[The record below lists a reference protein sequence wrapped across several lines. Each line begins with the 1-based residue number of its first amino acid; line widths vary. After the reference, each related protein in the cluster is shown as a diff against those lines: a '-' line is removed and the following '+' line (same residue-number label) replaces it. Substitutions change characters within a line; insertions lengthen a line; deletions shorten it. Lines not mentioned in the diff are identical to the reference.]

1 MIFEFENKVE
11 ISLTIIKSKK
21 YHVKPTLL
29 ILAAGMGSRYG
40 SMKQTEQFG
49 PSGETITDYSIFD
62 AQRAGFGKVVF
73 VISPAMEDEF
83 NSSYIKKFPSN
94 IEIDYVIQ
102 SIDKIP
108 AGTQVSPERKKPWG
122 TAHAV
127 LMAAEK
133 IKTPFAVIN
142 ADDFYGRESY
152 NIVADYLKSTVEENT
167 LELCMAGY
175 PIRNTLSEFGTVS
188 RGICETDASGFL
200 VSITERTKIKET
212 PKGIVNFEENGTELL
227 LPSDCLVS
235 MNLFGFTPGIFRY
248 LQEHFNDFISKNS
261 MDPKSELY
269 IPLVVDRLIRSGYA
283 RTRVLKTDA
292 TWFGVTYK
300 EDRPTVLEM
309 INKLVKQ
316 GVYPSNLWSTFN

>member
-1 MIFEFENKVE
+1 M
-11 ISLTIIKSKK
+11 
-21 YHVKPTLL
+21 KPTLL

-49 PSGETITDYSIFD
+49 PSGETITDYSIYD
-62 AQRAGFGKVVF
+62 AQKAGFGKVVF
-73 VISPAMEDEF
+73 VISPSMEEEF
-83 NSSYIKKFPSN
+83 NTSYIKKFPTN

-108 AGTQVSPERKKPWG
+108 AGTLVSPERKKPWG

-133 IKTPFAVIN
+133 ITNPFAVIN

-152 NIVADYLKSTVEENT
+152 RIIADYLTSTVEDKI

-175 PIRNTLSEFGTVS
+175 PIRNTLSKFGTVS
-188 RGICETDASGFL
+188 RGVCETDKNGYL
-200 VSITERTKIKET
+200 ISITERTKIEET
-212 PKGIVNFEENGTELL
+212 PKGIVNMEENGDELL

-248 LQEHFNDFISKNS
+248 LQEHFNEFISKNS
-261 MDPKSELY
+261 MDLKSELF
-269 IPLVVDRLIRSGYA
+269 IPLMVDRLIQNQKA

-300 EDRPTVLEM
+300 EDRPNVLGM
-309 INKLVKQ
+309 INSLIKKGL
-316 GVYPSNLWSTFN
+316 YPDNLWR

>member
-1 MIFEFENKVE
+1 
-11 ISLTIIKSKK
+11 L
-21 YHVKPTLL
+21 KPTLL

-49 PSGETITDYSIFD
+49 PSGETITDYSIYD
-62 AQRAGFGKVVF
+62 SQRAGFGKVVF

-83 NSSYIKKFPSN
+83 KTSYIKKFPSN
-94 IEIDYVIQ
+94 IEIDFVIQ
-102 SIDKIP
+102 SIEKIP
-108 AGTQVSPERKKPWG
+108 AGIQVSPERKKPWG

-133 IKTPFAVIN
+133 IDTPFAVIN

-152 NIVADYLKSTVEENT
+152 KVVADYLTSTVEVGM

-175 PIRNTLSEFGTVS
+175 PIRNTLSKFGTVS
-188 RGICETDASGFL
+188 RGVCETDSHGYL
-200 VSITERTKIKET
+200 ISITERTKIKET
-212 PKGIVNFEENGTELL
+212 PKGIINLEENSEELL
-227 LPSDCLVS
+227 LASKSLVS

-248 LQEHFNDFISKNS
+248 LQEHFYEFISKNS
-261 MDPKSELY
+261 MDTKAELY
-269 IPLVVDRLIRSGYA
+269 IPLVVDRLIRSVNA

-300 EDRPTVLEM
+300 EDRPYVLEM
-309 INKLVKQ
+309 INSLVKQ
-316 GVYPSNLWSTFN
+316 GLYPYNLWR

>member
-1 MIFEFENKVE
+1 
-11 ISLTIIKSKK
+11 L
-21 YHVKPTLL
+21 KPTLL

-49 PSGETITDYSIFD
+49 PSGETITDYSIYD
-62 AQRAGFGKVVF
+62 SQKAGFGRVVF
-73 VISPAMEDEF
+73 VISPAMEEEF

-102 SIDKIP
+102 SIDKVP
-108 AGTQVSPERKKPWG
+108 SGTKISPERKKPWG

-133 IKTPFAVIN
+133 IDTPFAVIN

-152 NIVADYLKSTVEENT
+152 KIVADYLISTVEKNI

-175 PIRNTLSEFGTVS
+175 PILNTLSKFGTVS
-188 RGICETDASGFL
+188 RGVCETDSYAYL
-200 VSITERTKIKET
+200 KAITERTKIKET
-212 PKGIVNFEENGTELL
+212 AKGIVNLEENGDELL
-227 LPSDCLVS
+227 LPSNALVS

-248 LQEHFNDFISKNS
+248 LREQFNEFIAKNS
-261 MDPKSELY
+261 LDPKSELY
-269 IPLVVDRLIRSGYA
+269 IPLIVDRLIREGKA

-300 EDRPTVLEM
+300 EDRPYVLEM
-309 INKLVKQ
+309 INSLVAK
-316 GVYPSNLWSTFN
+316 GVYPDKLWR